1 MNDMSNVIVPARDSR
16 PTSVCVYCGTGV
28 GATPEYMEAARE
40 LGRRLAEGGVEVVYG
55 GGSLGLMGAVAQ
67 SALEA
72 GGRVVGIIPGFLE
85 EREGKMPTLTETIVT
100 DDMHERKRTMFERAD
115 AFVALPG
122 GIGTLE
128 EVVEIL
134 TWGQLG
140 QHVKPVVLADIGGF
154 WRPLVELFSHMR
166 EEGFLRPGFEV
177 DYCVATTVDQ
187 ILSAIEGACVDEA
200 ARPGVADIDQL

>member
-1 MNDMSNVIVPARDSR
+1 MSNLIAPDRDNR

-28 GATPEYMEAARE
+28 GRTPEYMDAARD
-40 LGRRLAEGGVEVVYG
+40 LGRRLAESGIEVVYG

-67 SALEA
+67 SAIDA

-140 QHVKPVVLADIGGF
+140 QHAKPVVLADIEGF

-177 DYCVATTVDQ
+177 DYCVAKSVDE
-187 ILSAIEGACVDEA
+187 ILSSIEAARVETS
-200 ARPGVADIDQL
+200 ARPGVADMDQL